1 VYRKAGVS
9 SRLPPVLA
17 SNRISQ
23 ALDRLRQ
30 TGVPIVDLT
39 ESNPTRVGLPYPA
52 SILRPLGD
60 ASALRYDPHPFGL
73 RSAREAVARDCQRRG
88 VSVDPDDVILT
99 ASTSESYSWLFKLL
113 CDAGETIL
121 APVPSY
127 PLFEH
132 LTRLEAVH
140 SAPYRLEYHGRW
152 VIDVDSVRAAPP
164 STRAIILVSPNNPTG
179 SFVSPQ
185 EFDELL
191 TVCRE
196 RSWALIVDEVFA
208 DYALDTEAPFSDLAV
223 RADVLSFTLG
233 GASKTLGLPQ
243 VKLGWMIAGGPSGER
258 RDTLRALEHVADAF
272 LSVSTPV
279 QVAAPS
285 LLEDGAAVRDAIHER
300 VRENLNRAR
309 VIARGY
315 PSCNVLRVEGGWC
328 ATVRV
333 PATRPEDTLVV
344 DLLDAERVL
353 VHPGYFFDFPHE
365 AFVVVSLL
373 PEPDVFADA
382 FERGLRF
389 TTN

>member
-1 VYRKAGVS
+1 MPA
-9 SRLPPVLA
+9 VLA
-17 SNRISQ
+17 ANRISE
-23 ALDRLRQ
+23 ALARLRQ
-30 TGVPIVDLT
+30 AGVPIVDLT
-39 ESNPTRVGLPYPA
+39 ESNPTRVGLAYPE

-60 ASALRYDPHPFGL
+60 AAALRYDPHPFGL
-73 RSAREAVARDCQRRG
+73 SSARQAVARDCERRG
-88 VSVDPDDVILT
+88 VSVHADDVILT

-113 CDAGETIL
+113 CDPGETVL

-132 LTRLEAVH
+132 LTRLEAVQ

-152 VIDVDSVRAAPP
+152 AVDVDSVREAPA

-179 SFVSPQ
+179 SFVSRR
-185 EFDELL
+185 EFDELVA
-191 TVCRE
+191 VCRD

-208 DYALDTEAPFSDLAV
+208 DYPLEVDAPFSDLAV

-243 VKLGWMIAGGPSGER
+243 VKLGWMIAGGPAEER

-285 LLEDGAAVRDAIHER
+285 LLEDGAAVRAAIHER
-300 VRENLNRAR
+300 VRENLSRAR
-309 VIARGY
+309 VIAGRY
-315 PSCNVLRVEGGWC
+315 PSCNVLRVEGGWF

-333 PATRPEDTLVV
+333 PATRPEDTLVLE
-344 DLLDAERVL
+344 LLASERVL

-365 AFVVVSLL
+365 AFIVVSLL

-382 FERGLRF
+382 FERALRF
-389 TTN
+389 MN